1 MLFRHIRVS
10 WHGLA
15 ARSRGGCLS
24 GRPAALILR
33 SSCVKGGAM
42 RHCFRPI
49 ARGALLAALVM
60 LPIPA
65 QADALWQACQAGDSE
80 ACLQGSAEA
89 QAADDVERME
99 RFIRQGCELGNVI
112 SCGDLGG
119 AASDQRAQPGQGAP
133 TGHRGLR
140 GGIWPRLHQSRLG
153 ALQWNRGRVRSCQ
166 GRRLLQDWLRQGQ
179 CAGLPQSRADVCC
192 RGWGCP

>member
-1 MLFRHIRVS
+1 
-10 WHGLA
+10 
-15 ARSRGGCLS
+15 
-24 GRPAALILR
+24 
-33 SSCVKGGAM
+33 M

-119 AASDQRAQPGQGAP
+119 RLLISGRNLARGLQLVTEGCEAGYGRACTNLGWALYSGIGVASDPARAAGYYRIGCDKGSAPGCRNLGLMYAVGDGVATDTALADRLFQRACQ
-133 TGHRGLR
+133 
-140 GGIWPRLHQSRLG
+140 LG
-153 ALQWNRGRVRSCQ
+153 AR
-166 GRRLLQDWLRQGQ
+166 
-179 CAGLPQSRADVCC
+179 DVC
-192 RGWGCP
+192 